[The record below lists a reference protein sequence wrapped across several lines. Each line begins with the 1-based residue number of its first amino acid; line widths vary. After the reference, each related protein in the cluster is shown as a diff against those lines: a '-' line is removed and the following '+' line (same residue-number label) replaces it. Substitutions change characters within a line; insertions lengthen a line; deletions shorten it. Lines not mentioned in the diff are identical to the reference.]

1 MGKVEGLEKGVLRLK
16 CEIELNVSRAKKEE
30 FTEALF
36 EYLRERNGWSDEFAK
51 WCLVQECEENGEKVL
66 KELSVEEIYNY
77 YEQANIKE
85 KEWIKQLV
93 FEYQIVNV
101 KWVKPRVLIY
111 LGFSIFPNFWIVDIL
126 RVIIQAVF

>member
-16 CEIELNVSRAKKEE
+16 YGIELNVSRAKKEE

>member
-1 MGKVEGLEKGVLRLK
+1 MK
-16 CEIELNVSRAKKEE
+16 CGIELNVSRAKKEE

-36 EYLRERNGWSDEFAK
+36 EYLRNGWSDEFAK

-77 YEQANIKE
+77 YEQTNIKE

-93 FEYQIVNV
+93 FEYQIVQDIGRNTRKIKV
-101 KWVKPRVLIY
+101 DKTVYILEK
-111 LGFSIFPNFWIVDIL
+111 LGFKLAPVGKKIYVSL
-126 RVIIQAVF
+126 

>member
-16 CEIELNVSRAKKEE
+16 YGIELNVSRAKKEE

-77 YEQANIKE
+77 YEQTNIKE

>member
-16 CEIELNVSRAKKEE
+16 CGIELNVSRAKKEE

-77 YEQANIKE
+77 YEQTNIKE
-85 KEWIKQLV
+85 KECIKQLV